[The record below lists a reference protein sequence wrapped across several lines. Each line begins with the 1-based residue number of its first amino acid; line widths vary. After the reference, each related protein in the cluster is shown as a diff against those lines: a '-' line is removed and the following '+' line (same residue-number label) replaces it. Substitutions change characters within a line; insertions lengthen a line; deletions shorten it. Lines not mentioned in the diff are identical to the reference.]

1 MKTLKLNL
9 LYSLC
14 FALICSIST
23 VAQIGGWNPELVE
36 ESNEAL
42 EKMIERTP
50 KLQNFVDKS
59 VGYAIIPKVT
69 KGAIGIGGAGGKGIV
84 YHNGV
89 ITGEVS
95 LTQAT
100 IGLQLGGQQYSE
112 VVFFEN
118 AEAYEHFVNGKMK
131 FDAQA
136 SAVAITA
143 GASVDV
149 AYVNGVAVFTM
160 VKGGLMYE
168 ASIGGQRFKFSSEQ
182 D

>member
-1 MKTLKLNL
+1 MKTLKLFYLITAL
-9 LYSLC
+9 LVSTTT
-14 FALICSIST
+14 FAQL
-23 VAQIGGWNPELVE
+23 GGWNPELVA

-50 KLQNFVDKS
+50 KLQNFVNKS

-69 KGAIGIGGAGGKGIV
+69 KGAIGVGGAGGKGIV

-118 AEAYEHFVNGKMK
+118 EEAYDHFTNGKMK

-168 ASIGGQRFKFSSEQ
+168 ASVGGQKFSYKPF
-182 D
+182 

>member
-1 MKTLKLNL
+1 MKTLKLFCITV
-9 LYSLC
+9 SL
-14 FALICSIST
+14 LICSTSF
-23 VAQIGGWNPELVE
+23 AQLGGWNPELVA

-59 VGYAIIPKVT
+59 SGYAIIPKVT
-69 KGAIGIGGAGGKGIV
+69 KAAIGVGGAGGKGIV

-95 LTQAT
+95 LSQAT

-112 VVFFEN
+112 VVFFEDE
-118 AEAYEHFVNGKMK
+118 EAYDHFINGKLK

-168 ASIGGQRFKFSSEQ
+168 ASIGGQKFKFRPEK